1 MASGKY
7 ETALMTLIPSNP
19 KEWNPGHVELLTVT
33 NTIDYLT
40 DEIIRDSESMAKK
53 FTNFAN
59 EMATRGDGWSPMGY
73 STLRDLEVNIAKLE
87 VHKTYL
93 ANLLRLV
100 LGPKG
105 HVTFR
110 DALEATD
117 QLIEE

>member
-1 MASGKY
+1 MANGKY
-7 ETALMTLIPSNP
+7 ETALMTLIPTRP
-19 KEWNPGHVELLTVT
+19 KEWTSSHVALIAAA
-33 NTIDYLT
+33 NHIDYLT
-40 DEIIRDSESMAKK
+40 DTIIRDSESMAKK

-87 VHKTYL
+87 VNKNYFIT
-93 ANLLRLV
+93 LLRLAF
-100 LGPKG
+100 GPKG

-117 QLIEE
+117 NVAA

>member
-1 MASGKY
+1 MANGKY
-7 ETALMTLIPSNP
+7 ETAIMTLIPTNP
-19 KEWNPGHVELLTVT
+19 KEWIHGH
-33 NTIDYLT
+33 IDLITAANHVDHLT
-40 DEIIRDSESMAKK
+40 DEIIRDSESMGKK
-53 FTNFAN
+53 FTSFAN
-59 EMATRGDGWSPMGY
+59 EMAARGDGWSPMGY
-73 STLRDLEVNIAKLE
+73 STLRDLERNIAKLE

-117 QLIEE
+117 NVAA